1 MALESIPAYSGLRG
15 GQVGRT
21 YNEAAFR
28 HFLAVDRRR
37 AESSTRS
44 LLLVLVTV
52 RESPGALVK
61 LTDATAVALF
71 SGLGACVREVD
82 FVGWYREGYV
92 AAAVLSQGVKAS
104 VEVPRLI
111 AERVL
116 PALKKRLSADQ
127 STNLR
132 VRMVRLGGRVRV

>member
-1 MALESIPAYSGLRG
+1 MALDSIPAYSGFRG
-15 GQVGRT
+15 GQVAQA

-28 HFLAVDRRR
+28 HFLAVDRCR
-37 AESSTRS
+37 AERSTRS
-44 LLLVLVTV
+44 LLLVLVTM
-52 RESPGALVK
+52 RESPGTLVK
-61 LTDATAVALF
+61 LTEATATALF
-71 SGLGACVREVD
+71 CGLGTCVREVD
-82 FVGWYREGYV
+82 FLGWYREGYV

-104 VEVPRLI
+104 VEVPRLV

-116 PALKKRLSADQ
+116 PALRKRLPTDQ